1 MSGYARAAKTSKN
14 LIPPPKPDRT
24 IDTTAHNQKTNG
36 TTISKIGTTPHQ
48 VLFGSEPCSA
58 KKYNTTI
65 PSKTTNKT
73 TKLHYPET
81 NQTTVNTVSG
91 K

>member
-1 MSGYARAAKTSKN
+1 M
-14 LIPPPKPDRT
+14 
-24 IDTTAHNQKTNG
+24 
-36 TTISKIGTTPHQ
+36 SKIGTTPHQ

-73 TKLHYPET
+73 TKLHYQEAE
-81 NQTTVNTVSG
+81 QTKTTSAS
-91 K
+91 